1 MIKSREK
8 LVLELKRLNQKLE
21 QVGNTDRYMIYNA
34 NPFKFAWFNF
44 IGGVFHSLGTLFG
57 TLVVAGAII
66 FIVSKVDFTG
76 TISSWM
82 EKTMSQIKWE
92 KVIPTP
98 PSNFRK

>member
-8 LVLELKRLNQKLE
+8 LTLELKKLNQKLE
-21 QVGNTDRYMIYNA
+21 QVGNTDRYMVYNA

-57 TLVVAGAII
+57 TIVVAGAII
-66 FIVSKVDFTG
+66 YLFSKVNLTQ
-76 TISSWM
+76 TISTFI
-82 EKTMSQIKWE
+82 EQTMSQIKWE

-98 PSNFRK
+98 PPSIR